1 MSTVQAEMFLDR
13 LADDP
18 EFADRLASN
27 THDPHMVFA
36 MVTEMGFDAT
46 PDEIRDAFFE
56 RNMRELTEEQ
66 LAAIAG
72 GISDAQ
78 IATAVI
84 FSGLTVAVTA
94 SVAAAAA

>member
-13 LADDP
+13 VADDP

-27 THDPHMVFA
+27 THDPHLVFA
-36 MVTEMGFDAT
+36 LVVEMGFDAT

-66 LAAIAG
+66 LASIAG
-72 GISDAQ
+72 GIASGFVG
-78 IATAVI
+78 INSEH
-84 FSGLTVAVTA
+84 SGLTVTIVGG
-94 SVAAAAA
+94 AAAAV

>member
-1 MSTVQAEMFLDR
+1 MPTVQAELFLDR
-13 LADDP
+13 IAADA
-18 EFADRLASN
+18 ELADRLASH
-27 THDPHMVFA
+27 TDDPHMVFA

-66 LAAIAG
+66 LASIAG

-84 FSGLTVAVTA
+84 FSGLTIAVTA
-94 SVAAAAA
+94 SAAAAAA